1 MENRERM
8 LGPGDLARVLEP
20 SVKTDR
26 VAADRE
32 DTLAVGQCR
41 ACGKPVSTIPLVC
54 PHCGARKPT
63 DPTEATAMSAGAA
76 PEGTTPPPLAQPS
89 GVPTSVLSAAQTT
102 VSDRVATPEW
112 SAPAPSRM
120 ALSPAQGLLILGIP
134 LVVGILWY
142 GYSAHGKLTTPSAQ
156 GVVARA
162 PVEAQGT
169 VSAPVTPSSSA
180 SGRATS
186 LPDATK
192 FEASYRAGKALE
204 KALAIGVSYKDFD
217 GLLQAFSTELLT
229 TKDRVISPPEQ
240 TLLEGYTEVLTTYQ
254 DSRVLWKEQDDQ
266 ALKYG
271 WANTPERN
279 PAGLIVVEG
288 DVLRIVQR
296 YGLPTRQD
304 PNGTVIAGTSIQ
316 FLWAKAAT
324 QFAAASATASLR

>member
-1 MENRERM
+1 
-8 LGPGDLARVLEP
+8 
-20 SVKTDR
+20 
-26 VAADRE
+26 
-32 DTLAVGQCR
+32 
-41 ACGKPVSTIPLVC
+41 
-54 PHCGARKPT
+54 
-63 DPTEATAMSAGAA
+63 MSAGAA

-89 GVPTSVLSAAQTT
+89 VVPTSVPSAAQTT
-102 VSDRVATPEW
+102 VSDRVATQEW

-120 ALSPAQGLLILGIP
+120 ALSPAQGLLILGIA
-134 LVVGILWY
+134 LVIGILWY

-156 GVVARA
+156 GVVARP
-162 PVEAQGT
+162 PVEAAQGT
-169 VSAPVTPSSSA
+169 VSGPVTPSSSA

-192 FEASYRAGKALE
+192 FEATYQAGKALE

-229 TKDRVISPPEQ
+229 TKDRVTSPPDQ
-240 TLLEGYTEVLTTYQ
+240 TLLEGYTEVLTTYR

-279 PAGLIVVEG
+279 PEGLIVVEG

-304 PNGTVIAGTSIQ
+304 PNGTVIAGTSVQ

-324 QFAAASATASLR
+324 QFAAASAAASLR